1 MNKPFLILLI
11 ALIVFSGC
19 NMRKYFKPA
28 KHQVKGEAYFPNHLQ
43 ESIVSSNRYGAIL
56 KNGAVIGDKG
66 LTQLRIGKNFNYES
80 SFLNE
85 SQGFFILA
93 QDCLNK
99 IDKKTSKS
107 KVAKTEETEL
117 KLKGVE
123 AEVQDKVCH
132 QVELIS
138 NNPNASQQ
146 SIVIPLE
153 TFALSASVKGNLL
166 AVVLAD
172 NSANLYDITSQKLL
186 FSEKGSPSTTI
197 NSLMAMPIFMDTV
210 VVFPMLDGRLLVVD
224 YVHGNPTPIR
234 NIVISS
240 DKFFNNITYLIV
252 DGNNMIASTG
262 KRILS
267 VVSGQE
273 FNYDGDI
280 VDLLYDKG
288 TLYVLTLDGQ
298 ILQMDKSLRELNS
311 VKLPFASL
319 NTIVLNH
326 NKLYSLEKRGYVIEV
341 DLNDFDSYN
350 VYKTPSIGSFKFF
363 SSNRLDKG
371 VFYDKNRVYYDRYYL
386 DYNDFKPKL
395 YPVVEKPA
403 SKKSQKGEKGNA
415 PIYLQERHKAKEKP
429 LEENKVK
436 PRNSGFEEEVKTR
449 RPEPINNQNNAIQKG
464 IKENQENKN
473 APVSK
478 EDNEKGAKN
487 APVSKEDNEKGAKN
501 APVSKE
507 DNEKGAKNA
516 PVSKEDNEKGA
527 KNAPVSKED
536 NEKGAKNAPVSKEDN
551 EKGAKNAPVSKE
563 DNEKG
568 AKNAPVSKEDNE
580 KGAKNAPVSKEDN
593 AIDNAIKE
601 APKLSPKLSPKEEKR
616 RLKEER
622 KKAKAEQRA
631 REFEQRAREH
641 QERDEKELEERRK
654 ALEMNKK

>member
-28 KHQVKGEAYFPNHLQ
+28 KHQIKGEAYFPNHLQ

-138 NNPNASQQ
+138 NNPNASQK
-146 SIVIPLE
+146 SIIIPLE

-262 KRILS
+262 KKILS

-341 DLNDFDSYN
+341 DLNDFNSYN
-350 VYKTPSIGSFKFF
+350 VYKTPTIGSFKFF

-386 DYNDFKPKL
+386 DYNNFKPKL

-436 PRNSGFEEEVKTR
+436 PRNSGFEEDEVKANQR
-449 RPEPINNQNNAIQKG
+449 GMEPINNQNNANDENKVGNENNAIQRG
-464 IKENQENKN
+464 ENKN

-478 EDNEKGAKN
+478 ESNQKGTEN
-487 APVSKEDNEKGAKN
+487 APASKEGN
-501 APVSKE
+501 AFKE
-507 DNEKGAKNA
+507 
-516 PVSKEDNEKGA
+516 V
-527 KNAPVSKED
+527 
-536 NEKGAKNAPVSKEDN
+536 
-551 EKGAKNAPVSKE
+551 
-563 DNEKG
+563 
-568 AKNAPVSKEDNE
+568 
-580 KGAKNAPVSKEDN
+580 
-593 AIDNAIKE
+593 
-601 APKLSPKLSPKEEKR
+601 PKLSPKEEKR
-616 RLKEER
+616 RLKEEK

-631 REFEQRAREH
+631 REFEQRAREQ
-641 QERDEKELEERRK
+641 QERDKKELEERKK

>member
-1 MNKPFLILLI
+1 MNKQFLILLI
-11 ALIVFSGC
+11 ALIAFSGC

-28 KHQVKGEAYFPNHLQ
+28 KHQIKGEAYFPNHLQ

-350 VYKTPSIGSFKFF
+350 VYKTPTIGSFKFF

-395 YPVVEKPA
+395 YPHAAGFKP
-403 SKKSQKGEKGNA
+403 SQKGEKGNT

-436 PRNSGFEEEVKTR
+436 PRNSGFEEEEVKTR
-449 RPEPINNQNNAIQKG
+449 RPEPIKDQNNAIQKG
-464 IKENQENKN
+464 VKENQENKN

-478 EDNEKGAKN
+478 EDNQKGA
-487 APVSKEDNEKGAKN
+487 E
-501 APVSKE
+501 
-507 DNEKGAKNA
+507 
-516 PVSKEDNEKGA
+516 
-527 KNAPVSKED
+527 
-536 NEKGAKNAPVSKEDN
+536 
-551 EKGAKNAPVSKE
+551 
-563 DNEKG
+563 
-568 AKNAPVSKEDNE
+568 
-580 KGAKNAPVSKEDN
+580 NAPVSKEDN
-593 AIDNAIKE
+593 AIKE
-601 APKLSPKLSPKEEKR
+601 APKLSPKEEKR
-616 RLKEER
+616 RLKEEK

>member
-1 MNKPFLILLI
+1 MNKPFLISLI

-19 NMRKYFKPA
+19 NMKKYFKPT
-28 KHQVKGEAYFPNHLQ
+28 KNQIKGEAYFPNHLQ

-99 IDKKTSKS
+99 IDKKTSKR

-146 SIVIPLE
+146 SIIIPLE

-280 VDLLYDKG
+280 IDLLYDKG

-319 NTIVLNH
+319 NTIVLNN

-350 VYKTPSIGSFKFF
+350 VYKTPTIGSFKFF

-395 YPVVEKPA
+395 YPHAAEFKP
-403 SKKSQKGEKGNA
+403 SQKGEKGNA
-415 PIYLQERHKAKEKP
+415 PIYLQERHKAKENKQP

-436 PRNSGFEEEVKTR
+436 PKNSGFEEEEVKAR
-449 RPEPINNQNNAIQKG
+449 KRDMEPTKDQNNATQQG
-464 IKENQENKN
+464 ETQNNESKN
-473 APVSK
+473 APVLK
-478 EDNEKGAKN
+478 ENAAK
-487 APVSKEDNEKGAKN
+487 
-501 APVSKE
+501 
-507 DNEKGAKNA
+507 
-516 PVSKEDNEKGA
+516 
-527 KNAPVSKED
+527 
-536 NEKGAKNAPVSKEDN
+536 
-551 EKGAKNAPVSKE
+551 
-563 DNEKG
+563 
-568 AKNAPVSKEDNE
+568 
-580 KGAKNAPVSKEDN
+580 
-593 AIDNAIKE
+593 KE
-601 APKLSPKLSPKEEKR
+601 APKPSSKEEKR
-616 RLKEER
+616 RLKEEK

-631 REFEQRAREH
+631 REFEQRAREQ

>member
-28 KHQVKGEAYFPNHLQ
+28 KHQIKGEAYFPNHLQ

-107 KVAKTEETEL
+107 KVVKTEETEL

-138 NNPNASQQ
+138 NNPNASQK
-146 SIVIPLE
+146 SIIIPLE
-153 TFALSASVKGNLL
+153 TFALSASVKGNFL

-341 DLNDFDSYN
+341 DLNDFNSYN
-350 VYKTPSIGSFKFF
+350 VYKTPTIGSFKFF

-386 DYNDFKPKL
+386 DYNNFKPKL
-395 YPVVEKPA
+395 YPVVEKPV

-415 PIYLQERHKAKEKP
+415 PIYLQERHKVKENKQP

-436 PRNSGFEEEVKTR
+436 PRNSGFEEDEVKANQR
-449 RPEPINNQNNAIQKG
+449 GMESINNQNNANNENNAIQQG
-464 IKENQENKN
+464 ENKN
-473 APVSK
+473 T
-478 EDNEKGAKN
+478 
-487 APVSKEDNEKGAKN
+487 
-501 APVSKE
+501 
-507 DNEKGAKNA
+507 
-516 PVSKEDNEKGA
+516 
-527 KNAPVSKED
+527 
-536 NEKGAKNAPVSKEDN
+536 
-551 EKGAKNAPVSKE
+551 
-563 DNEKG
+563 
-568 AKNAPVSKEDNE
+568 
-580 KGAKNAPVSKEDN
+580 PVSKEDN
-593 AIDNAIKE
+593 AFKE
-601 APKLSPKLSPKEEKR
+601 APKLSPKEEKR
-616 RLKEER
+616 RLKEEK

-631 REFEQRAREH
+631 REFEQRAREQ
-641 QERDEKELEERRK
+641 QERDEKELEERKK
-654 ALEMNKK
+654 ALKAK

>member
-1 MNKPFLILLI
+1 MNKQFLILLI

-19 NMRKYFKPA
+19 NMKKYFKPA
-28 KHQVKGEAYFPNHLQ
+28 KHQIKGEAYFPNHLQ

-350 VYKTPSIGSFKFF
+350 VYKTPTIGSFKFF

-395 YPVVEKPA
+395 YPVVEKSA

-449 RPEPINNQNNAIQKG
+449 RHDMEPTKDQNNAIQKG
-464 IKENQENKN
+464 MKENQENKN
-473 APVSK
+473 APALK
-478 EDNEKGAKN
+478 EGNQKGTEN
-487 APVSKEDNEKGAKN
+487 S
-501 APVSKE
+501 
-507 DNEKGAKNA
+507 
-516 PVSKEDNEKGA
+516 
-527 KNAPVSKED
+527 
-536 NEKGAKNAPVSKEDN
+536 
-551 EKGAKNAPVSKE
+551 
-563 DNEKG
+563 
-568 AKNAPVSKEDNE
+568 
-580 KGAKNAPVSKEDN
+580 PVSKEDN
-593 AIDNAIKE
+593 AIKE
-601 APKLSPKLSPKEEKR
+601 APKLSPKEEKR
-616 RLKEER
+616 RLKEEK

>member
-19 NMRKYFKPA
+19 NMKKYFKPA

-197 NSLMAMPIFMDTV
+197 NSLMAMPVFLDTV

-350 VYKTPSIGSFKFF
+350 VYKTPTIGSFKFF

-415 PIYLQERHKAKEKP
+415 PIYLQERHKAKENKQP

-436 PRNSGFEEEVKTR
+436 PRNSGFEEEEVKTKR
-449 RPEPINNQNNAIQKG
+449 RDMEPINNQNNAIPKG
-464 IKENQENKN
+464 VKENQENKN
-473 APVSK
+473 AHASK
-478 EDNEKGAKN
+478 EDNEKGT
-487 APVSKEDNEKGAKN
+487 E
-501 APVSKE
+501 
-507 DNEKGAKNA
+507 
-516 PVSKEDNEKGA
+516 
-527 KNAPVSKED
+527 
-536 NEKGAKNAPVSKEDN
+536 
-551 EKGAKNAPVSKE
+551 
-563 DNEKG
+563 
-568 AKNAPVSKEDNE
+568 
-580 KGAKNAPVSKEDN
+580 NAPVSKEDN
-593 AIDNAIKE
+593 AIKE
-601 APKLSPKLSPKEEKR
+601 APKLSPKEEKR
-616 RLKEER
+616 RLKEEK

-631 REFEQRAREH
+631 REFEQRAKEQ
-641 QERDEKELEERRK
+641 QERDEKELEEKRK

>member
-288 TLYVLTLDGQ
+288 ILYVLTLDGQ

-350 VYKTPSIGSFKFF
+350 VYKTPTIGSFKFF

-415 PIYLQERHKAKEKP
+415 PIYLQERHKAKENKQP
-429 LEENKVK
+429 LEEKIK
-436 PRNSGFEEEVKTR
+436 PTQGNSGFEEEEVKTR
-449 RPEPINNQNNAIQKG
+449 RPEPIRDQNNAIQKG
-464 IKENQENKN
+464 MKENQENKN
-473 APVSK
+473 APASK
-478 EDNEKGAKN
+478 ESNQKGAEN
-487 APVSKEDNEKGAKN
+487 APVSKK
-501 APVSKE
+501 
-507 DNEKGAKNA
+507 
-516 PVSKEDNEKGA
+516 
-527 KNAPVSKED
+527 
-536 NEKGAKNAPVSKEDN
+536 
-551 EKGAKNAPVSKE
+551 
-563 DNEKG
+563 
-568 AKNAPVSKEDNE
+568 
-580 KGAKNAPVSKEDN
+580 DN
-593 AIDNAIKE
+593 AFKE
-601 APKLSPKLSPKEEKR
+601 APKLNPKEEKR
-616 RLKEER
+616 RLKEEK
-622 KKAKAEQRA
+622 KKAKAEQRV

>member
-19 NMRKYFKPA
+19 NMKKYFKPA
-28 KHQVKGEAYFPNHLQ
+28 KHQIKGEAYFPNHLQ

-138 NNPNASQQ
+138 SNPNASQK
-146 SIVIPLE
+146 SIIIPLE

-341 DLNDFDSYN
+341 DLNDFNSYN
-350 VYKTPSIGSFKFF
+350 VYKTPTIGSFKFF

-386 DYNDFKPKL
+386 DYNNFKPKL

-415 PIYLQERHKAKEKP
+415 PIYLQERHKVKENKQP

-436 PRNSGFEEEVKTR
+436 PRNSGFEEDEVKANQR
-449 RPEPINNQNNAIQKG
+449 GMEPINHQNNA
-464 IKENQENKN
+464 NNENKN
-473 APVSK
+473 APASK
-478 EDNEKGAKN
+478 ESNEKGA
-487 APVSKEDNEKGAKN
+487 E
-501 APVSKE
+501 
-507 DNEKGAKNA
+507 
-516 PVSKEDNEKGA
+516 
-527 KNAPVSKED
+527 
-536 NEKGAKNAPVSKEDN
+536 
-551 EKGAKNAPVSKE
+551 
-563 DNEKG
+563 
-568 AKNAPVSKEDNE
+568 
-580 KGAKNAPVSKEDN
+580 NAPVSKEDN
-593 AIDNAIKE
+593 AFKE
-601 APKLSPKLSPKEEKR
+601 APKLSPKEEKR
-616 RLKEER
+616 RLKEEK

-631 REFEQRAREH
+631 REFEQRAKEQ

-654 ALEMNKK
+654 ALKAK

>member
-19 NMRKYFKPA
+19 NMKKYFKPA
-28 KHQVKGEAYFPNHLQ
+28 KHQIKGEAYFPNHLQ

-107 KVAKTEETEL
+107 KVVKTEETEL

-138 NNPNASQQ
+138 SNPNASQK
-146 SIVIPLE
+146 SIIIPLE

-341 DLNDFDSYN
+341 DLNDFNSYN
-350 VYKTPSIGSFKFF
+350 VYKTPTIGSFKFF

-386 DYNDFKPKL
+386 DYNNFKPKL

-415 PIYLQERHKAKEKP
+415 PIYLQERHKVKENKQP

-436 PRNSGFEEEVKTR
+436 PRNSGFEEDEVKANQR
-449 RPEPINNQNNAIQKG
+449 GMEPINNQNNANN
-464 IKENQENKN
+464 ENKVGNENNATQQDENKN

-478 EDNEKGAKN
+478 EGNEKGTEN
-487 APVSKEDNEKGAKN
+487 APT
-501 APVSKE
+501 
-507 DNEKGAKNA
+507 
-516 PVSKEDNEKGA
+516 
-527 KNAPVSKED
+527 
-536 NEKGAKNAPVSKEDN
+536 
-551 EKGAKNAPVSKE
+551 
-563 DNEKG
+563 
-568 AKNAPVSKEDNE
+568 
-580 KGAKNAPVSKEDN
+580 SKEDN
-593 AIDNAIKE
+593 AFKE
-601 APKLSPKLSPKEEKR
+601 VPKLSPKEEKR
-616 RLKEER
+616 RLKEEK

-631 REFEQRAREH
+631 REFEQRAREQ

-654 ALEMNKK
+654 ALKTK

>member
-1 MNKPFLILLI
+1 
-11 ALIVFSGC
+11 
-19 NMRKYFKPA
+19 MRKYFKPA
-28 KHQVKGEAYFPNHLQ
+28 KHQIKGEAYFPNHLQ

-146 SIVIPLE
+146 SIIIPLE

-341 DLNDFDSYN
+341 DLNDFNSYN
-350 VYKTPSIGSFKFF
+350 VYKTPTIGSFKFF

-386 DYNDFKPKL
+386 DYNNFKPKL

-403 SKKSQKGEKGNA
+403 SEKSQKGEKGNA
-415 PIYLQERHKAKEKP
+415 PIYLQERHKAKENKQP
-429 LEENKVK
+429 LEEKIK
-436 PRNSGFEEEVKTR
+436 PTQGNSGFEEDEVKANQR
-449 RPEPINNQNNAIQKG
+449 GMEPINNENKVGNENNATQQG
-464 IKENQENKN
+464 ENKN

-478 EDNEKGAKN
+478 EDNAF
-487 APVSKEDNEKGAKN
+487 
-501 APVSKE
+501 
-507 DNEKGAKNA
+507 
-516 PVSKEDNEKGA
+516 
-527 KNAPVSKED
+527 
-536 NEKGAKNAPVSKEDN
+536 
-551 EKGAKNAPVSKE
+551 
-563 DNEKG
+563 
-568 AKNAPVSKEDNE
+568 
-580 KGAKNAPVSKEDN
+580 
-593 AIDNAIKE
+593 KE
-601 APKLSPKLSPKEEKR
+601 APKLSPKEEKR
-616 RLKEER
+616 RLKEEK

-631 REFEQRAREH
+631 REFEQRAKEQ

>member
-28 KHQVKGEAYFPNHLQ
+28 KHQIKGEAYFPNHLQ

-395 YPVVEKPA
+395 YPHAVGFKA
-403 SKKSQKGEKGNA
+403 SQKGEKGNT
-415 PIYLQERHKAKEKP
+415 PIYLQERHKAKENKQP

-436 PRNSGFEEEVKTR
+436 PRNSGFEEEEVKTR
-449 RPEPINNQNNAIQKG
+449 RPEPIKDQNNAIQQG
-464 IKENQENKN
+464 VKENQEKQN
-473 APVSK
+473 APISK
-478 EDNEKGAKN
+478 EN
-487 APVSKEDNEKGAKN
+487 AVK
-501 APVSKE
+501 
-507 DNEKGAKNA
+507 
-516 PVSKEDNEKGA
+516 
-527 KNAPVSKED
+527 
-536 NEKGAKNAPVSKEDN
+536 
-551 EKGAKNAPVSKE
+551 
-563 DNEKG
+563 
-568 AKNAPVSKEDNE
+568 
-580 KGAKNAPVSKEDN
+580 
-593 AIDNAIKE
+593 KE
-601 APKLSPKLSPKEEKR
+601 APKPSSKEEKR
-616 RLKEER
+616 RLKEEK
-622 KKAKAEQRA
+622 KKAKAEQRAREFEQRA

>member
-1 MNKPFLILLI
+1 MNKQFLILLI
-11 ALIVFSGC
+11 ALIAFSGC

-28 KHQVKGEAYFPNHLQ
+28 KHQIKGEAYFPNHLQ

-107 KVAKTEETEL
+107 KAAKTEETEL

-350 VYKTPSIGSFKFF
+350 VYKTPTIGSFKFF

-395 YPVVEKPA
+395 YPVVEKSA

-487 APVSKEDNEKGAKN
+487 APTLKE
-501 APVSKE
+501 
-507 DNEKGAKNA
+507 
-516 PVSKEDNEKGA
+516 
-527 KNAPVSKED
+527 
-536 NEKGAKNAPVSKEDN
+536 
-551 EKGAKNAPVSKE
+551 
-563 DNEKG
+563 
-568 AKNAPVSKEDNE
+568 
-580 KGAKNAPVSKEDN
+580 
-593 AIDNAIKE
+593 DNAIKE
-601 APKLSPKLSPKEEKR
+601 APKLSPKEEKR
-616 RLKEER
+616 RLKEEK

>member
-28 KHQVKGEAYFPNHLQ
+28 KHQIKGEAYFPNHLQ

-138 NNPNASQQ
+138 NNPNASQK
-146 SIVIPLE
+146 SIIIPLE

-341 DLNDFDSYN
+341 DLNDFNSYN
-350 VYKTPSIGSFKFF
+350 VYKTPTIGSFKFF

-386 DYNDFKPKL
+386 DYNNFKPKL

-415 PIYLQERHKAKEKP
+415 PIYLQERHKVKEIKQP

-436 PRNSGFEEEVKTR
+436 PRNSGFEEDEVKANQR
-449 RPEPINNQNNAIQKG
+449 GMEPINNQNSANNENKVGNENNAIQQG
-464 IKENQENKN
+464 ENKN

-478 EDNEKGAKN
+478 ENN
-487 APVSKEDNEKGAKN
+487 AF
-501 APVSKE
+501 
-507 DNEKGAKNA
+507 
-516 PVSKEDNEKGA
+516 
-527 KNAPVSKED
+527 
-536 NEKGAKNAPVSKEDN
+536 
-551 EKGAKNAPVSKE
+551 
-563 DNEKG
+563 
-568 AKNAPVSKEDNE
+568 
-580 KGAKNAPVSKEDN
+580 
-593 AIDNAIKE
+593 KE
-601 APKLSPKLSPKEEKR
+601 APKLSPKEEKR
-616 RLKEER
+616 RLKEE
-622 KKAKAEQRA
+622 KKRAKAEQRA
-631 REFEQRAREH
+631 REFEQRAREQ
-641 QERDEKELEERRK
+641 QERDEKELEERKK

>member
-28 KHQVKGEAYFPNHLQ
+28 KHQIKGEAYFSNYLQ

-224 YVHGNPTPIR
+224 YVHGTPTPIR

-341 DLNDFDSYN
+341 DLNDFNSYN
-350 VYKTPSIGSFKFF
+350 VYKTPTIGSFKFF

-386 DYNDFKPKL
+386 DYNNFKPKL
-395 YPVVEKPA
+395 YPVVEKPV

-415 PIYLQERHKAKEKP
+415 PIYLQERHKVKEIKQP
-429 LEENKVK
+429 LEEKIK
-436 PRNSGFEEEVKTR
+436 PTQGNSGFEEDEVKANQR
-449 RPEPINNQNNAIQKG
+449 GMEPINNQNNANNENKVGNENNAIQQG
-464 IKENQENKN
+464 ENKN

-478 EDNEKGAKN
+478 EDNAF
-487 APVSKEDNEKGAKN
+487 KE
-501 APVSKE
+501 V
-507 DNEKGAKNA
+507 
-516 PVSKEDNEKGA
+516 
-527 KNAPVSKED
+527 
-536 NEKGAKNAPVSKEDN
+536 
-551 EKGAKNAPVSKE
+551 
-563 DNEKG
+563 
-568 AKNAPVSKEDNE
+568 
-580 KGAKNAPVSKEDN
+580 
-593 AIDNAIKE
+593 
-601 APKLSPKLSPKEEKR
+601 PKLSPKEEKR
-616 RLKEER
+616 RLKEEK

-631 REFEQRAREH
+631 REFEQRAREFEQRAREQ
-641 QERDEKELEERRK
+641 QERDEKELEERKK

>member
-19 NMRKYFKPA
+19 NMKKYFKPA
-28 KHQVKGEAYFPNHLQ
+28 KYQVKGEAYFPNHLQ

-99 IDKKTSKS
+99 IDKKTSKR

-350 VYKTPSIGSFKFF
+350 VYKTPTIGSFKFF

-395 YPVVEKPA
+395 YPHAADFKP
-403 SKKSQKGEKGNA
+403 SQKGEKGNA

-436 PRNSGFEEEVKTR
+436 PRNSGFEEEEVKTR
-449 RPEPINNQNNAIQKG
+449 RPEPIRDQNNATQQGETKNN
-464 IKENQENKN
+464 ESKN

-478 EDNEKGAKN
+478 EGN
-487 APVSKEDNEKGAKN
+487 AF
-501 APVSKE
+501 
-507 DNEKGAKNA
+507 
-516 PVSKEDNEKGA
+516 
-527 KNAPVSKED
+527 
-536 NEKGAKNAPVSKEDN
+536 
-551 EKGAKNAPVSKE
+551 
-563 DNEKG
+563 
-568 AKNAPVSKEDNE
+568 
-580 KGAKNAPVSKEDN
+580 
-593 AIDNAIKE
+593 KE
-601 APKLSPKLSPKEEKR
+601 APKLSPKEEKR
-616 RLKEER
+616 RLKEEK

-654 ALEMNKK
+654 ALKMNKK

>member
-19 NMRKYFKPA
+19 NMKKYFKPA
-28 KHQVKGEAYFPNHLQ
+28 KHQIKGEAYFPNHLQ
-43 ESIVSSNRYGAIL
+43 ESIVSSNRNGAIL

-138 NNPNASQQ
+138 NNPNASQK
-146 SIVIPLE
+146 SIIIPLE
-153 TFALSASVKGNLL
+153 TFALSASVKGNFL

-224 YVHGNPTPIR
+224 YVHGTPTPIR

-341 DLNDFDSYN
+341 DLNDFNSYN
-350 VYKTPSIGSFKFF
+350 VYKTPTIGSFKFF

-386 DYNDFKPKL
+386 DYNNFKPKL

-415 PIYLQERHKAKEKP
+415 PIYLQERHKAKENKQP
-429 LEENKVK
+429 LEEKIK
-436 PRNSGFEEEVKTR
+436 PTQGNSGFEEDEVKTR
-449 RPEPINNQNNAIQKG
+449 RRDMEPINHQNNAIQRG
-464 IKENQENKN
+464 ENKN

-478 EDNEKGAKN
+478 EDN
-487 APVSKEDNEKGAKN
+487 
-501 APVSKE
+501 
-507 DNEKGAKNA
+507 
-516 PVSKEDNEKGA
+516 
-527 KNAPVSKED
+527 
-536 NEKGAKNAPVSKEDN
+536 
-551 EKGAKNAPVSKE
+551 
-563 DNEKG
+563 
-568 AKNAPVSKEDNE
+568 
-580 KGAKNAPVSKEDN
+580 
-593 AIDNAIKE
+593 AIKE
-601 APKLSPKLSPKEEKR
+601 APKLSPKEEKR
-616 RLKEER
+616 RLKEE
-622 KKAKAEQRA
+622 KKRAKAEQRA
-631 REFEQRAREH
+631 REFEQRAREQ
-641 QERDEKELEERRK
+641 QERDEKELEERKK

>member
-11 ALIVFSGC
+11 ALIAFSGC

-146 SIVIPLE
+146 SIIIPLE

-350 VYKTPSIGSFKFF
+350 VYKTPTIGSFKFF

-395 YPVVEKPA
+395 YPHAAGFKP
-403 SKKSQKGEKGNA
+403 SQKGGKGNA

-464 IKENQENKN
+464 MKENQENKN
-473 APVSK
+473 APALK
-478 EDNEKGAKN
+478 EGNQKGTEN
-487 APVSKEDNEKGAKN
+487 T
-501 APVSKE
+501 
-507 DNEKGAKNA
+507 
-516 PVSKEDNEKGA
+516 
-527 KNAPVSKED
+527 
-536 NEKGAKNAPVSKEDN
+536 
-551 EKGAKNAPVSKE
+551 
-563 DNEKG
+563 
-568 AKNAPVSKEDNE
+568 
-580 KGAKNAPVSKEDN
+580 PVSKEDN
-593 AIDNAIKE
+593 AIKE
-601 APKLSPKLSPKEEKR
+601 APKLSPKEEKR
-616 RLKEER
+616 RLKEEK

>member
-11 ALIVFSGC
+11 ALIAFSGC

-326 NKLYSLEKRGYVIEV
+326 NKLYSLEKRGYVVEV

-350 VYKTPSIGSFKFF
+350 VYKTPTIGSFKFF

-395 YPVVEKPA
+395 YPVVEKSA

-415 PIYLQERHKAKEKP
+415 PIYLQERHKAKENKQP

-436 PRNSGFEEEVKTR
+436 PRNSGFEEEEIKTR

-478 EDNEKGAKN
+478 EDNEKGA
-487 APVSKEDNEKGAKN
+487 E
-501 APVSKE
+501 
-507 DNEKGAKNA
+507 
-516 PVSKEDNEKGA
+516 
-527 KNAPVSKED
+527 
-536 NEKGAKNAPVSKEDN
+536 
-551 EKGAKNAPVSKE
+551 
-563 DNEKG
+563 
-568 AKNAPVSKEDNE
+568 
-580 KGAKNAPVSKEDN
+580 NAPVSKEDN
-593 AIDNAIKE
+593 AKKE
-601 APKLSPKLSPKEEKR
+601 ASKPNSKEEKR
-616 RLKEER
+616 RLKEEK

>member
-1 MNKPFLILLI
+1 MNKPFLISLI

-19 NMRKYFKPA
+19 NMKKYFKPA

-99 IDKKTSKS
+99 IDKKTSKR

-146 SIVIPLE
+146 SIIIPLE

-280 VDLLYDKG
+280 IDLLYDKG

-319 NTIVLNH
+319 NTIVLNN

-350 VYKTPSIGSFKFF
+350 VYKTPTIGSFKFF

-395 YPVVEKPA
+395 YPVVEKPV

-415 PIYLQERHKAKEKP
+415 PIYLQERHKAKENKQP

-436 PRNSGFEEEVKTR
+436 PKNSGFEEEEVKAR
-449 RPEPINNQNNAIQKG
+449 KRDIEPTKDQNNATQQGETKNN
-464 IKENQENKN
+464 ESKN
-473 APVSK
+473 APILK
-478 EDNEKGAKN
+478 ENAAK
-487 APVSKEDNEKGAKN
+487 
-501 APVSKE
+501 
-507 DNEKGAKNA
+507 
-516 PVSKEDNEKGA
+516 
-527 KNAPVSKED
+527 
-536 NEKGAKNAPVSKEDN
+536 
-551 EKGAKNAPVSKE
+551 
-563 DNEKG
+563 
-568 AKNAPVSKEDNE
+568 
-580 KGAKNAPVSKEDN
+580 
-593 AIDNAIKE
+593 KE
-601 APKLSPKLSPKEEKR
+601 APKPSSKEEKR
-616 RLKEER
+616 RLKEEK

>member
-1 MNKPFLILLI
+1 MNKPFLISLI

-19 NMRKYFKPA
+19 NMKKYFKPA

-99 IDKKTSKS
+99 IDKKTSKR

-146 SIVIPLE
+146 SIIIPLE

-280 VDLLYDKG
+280 IDLLYDKG

-319 NTIVLNH
+319 NTIVLNN

-350 VYKTPSIGSFKFF
+350 VYKTPTIGSFKFF

-395 YPVVEKPA
+395 YPVVEKPV
-403 SKKSQKGEKGNA
+403 SKKSKKGEKGNA
-415 PIYLQERHKAKEKP
+415 PIYLQERHKVKENKQP
-429 LEENKVK
+429 LEEKIK
-436 PRNSGFEEEVKTR
+436 PTQGNGGFEEEEVKAR
-449 RPEPINNQNNAIQKG
+449 KRDIEPTKDQNNATQQGETK
-464 IKENQENKN
+464 NNENKN
-473 APVSK
+473 APILK
-478 EDNEKGAKN
+478 ENAAK
-487 APVSKEDNEKGAKN
+487 
-501 APVSKE
+501 
-507 DNEKGAKNA
+507 
-516 PVSKEDNEKGA
+516 
-527 KNAPVSKED
+527 
-536 NEKGAKNAPVSKEDN
+536 
-551 EKGAKNAPVSKE
+551 
-563 DNEKG
+563 
-568 AKNAPVSKEDNE
+568 
-580 KGAKNAPVSKEDN
+580 
-593 AIDNAIKE
+593 KE
-601 APKLSPKLSPKEEKR
+601 APKPSSKEEKR
-616 RLKEER
+616 RLKEEK

>member
-350 VYKTPSIGSFKFF
+350 VYKTPTIGSFKFF

-395 YPVVEKPA
+395 YPVVEKPV

-415 PIYLQERHKAKEKP
+415 PIYLQERHKAKENKQP
-429 LEENKVK
+429 LEEKIK
-436 PRNSGFEEEVKTR
+436 PTQGNSGFEEEEVKTR
-449 RPEPINNQNNAIQKG
+449 RPEPIRDQNNAIQKG
-464 IKENQENKN
+464 MKENQENKN
-473 APVSK
+473 APASK
-478 EDNEKGAKN
+478 ESNQKGAEN
-487 APVSKEDNEKGAKN
+487 APVSKK
-501 APVSKE
+501 
-507 DNEKGAKNA
+507 
-516 PVSKEDNEKGA
+516 
-527 KNAPVSKED
+527 
-536 NEKGAKNAPVSKEDN
+536 
-551 EKGAKNAPVSKE
+551 
-563 DNEKG
+563 
-568 AKNAPVSKEDNE
+568 
-580 KGAKNAPVSKEDN
+580 DN
-593 AIDNAIKE
+593 AFKE
-601 APKLSPKLSPKEEKR
+601 APKLSPKEEKR
-616 RLKEER
+616 RLKEEK

-641 QERDEKELEERRK
+641 QERDEKELEERKK

>member
-19 NMRKYFKPA
+19 NMKKYFKPA
-28 KHQVKGEAYFPNHLQ
+28 KHQIKGEAYFPNHLQ

-146 SIVIPLE
+146 SIIIPLE

-341 DLNDFDSYN
+341 DLNDFNSYN
-350 VYKTPSIGSFKFF
+350 VYKTPTIGSFKFF

-386 DYNDFKPKL
+386 DYNNFKPKL

-403 SKKSQKGEKGNA
+403 SKKSQKDEKGNA
-415 PIYLQERHKAKEKP
+415 PIYLQERHKVKEIKQP
-429 LEENKVK
+429 LEEKIK
-436 PRNSGFEEEVKTR
+436 PTQGNSGFEEDEVKANQR
-449 RPEPINNQNNAIQKG
+449 GMEPINNQNNANDENKVGNENNAIQRSV
-464 IKENQENKN
+464 KENQENKN

-478 EDNEKGAKN
+478 EGN
-487 APVSKEDNEKGAKN
+487 AF
-501 APVSKE
+501 
-507 DNEKGAKNA
+507 
-516 PVSKEDNEKGA
+516 
-527 KNAPVSKED
+527 
-536 NEKGAKNAPVSKEDN
+536 
-551 EKGAKNAPVSKE
+551 
-563 DNEKG
+563 
-568 AKNAPVSKEDNE
+568 
-580 KGAKNAPVSKEDN
+580 
-593 AIDNAIKE
+593 KE
-601 APKLSPKLSPKEEKR
+601 APKLSPKEEKR
-616 RLKEER
+616 RLKEEK

-631 REFEQRAREH
+631 REFEQRAKEQR
-641 QERDEKELEERRK
+641 ERDEKELEERKK

>member
-1 MNKPFLILLI
+1 MNKQFLILLI
-11 ALIVFSGC
+11 ALIAFSGC

-28 KHQVKGEAYFPNHLQ
+28 KHQIKGEAYFPNHLQ

-107 KVAKTEETEL
+107 KAAKTEETEL

-350 VYKTPSIGSFKFF
+350 VYKTPTIGSFKFF

-395 YPVVEKPA
+395 YPVVEKSA

-415 PIYLQERHKAKEKP
+415 PIYLQERHKAKENKHP

-436 PRNSGFEEEVKTR
+436 PRNSGFEEEEVKTR
-449 RPEPINNQNNAIQKG
+449 RPEPIRDQNNAIQKG
-464 IKENQENKN
+464 MKENQENKN
-473 APVSK
+473 APASK
-478 EDNEKGAKN
+478 EDNQKGAKN
-487 APVSKEDNEKGAKN
+487 APA
-501 APVSKE
+501 
-507 DNEKGAKNA
+507 
-516 PVSKEDNEKGA
+516 
-527 KNAPVSKED
+527 
-536 NEKGAKNAPVSKEDN
+536 
-551 EKGAKNAPVSKE
+551 
-563 DNEKG
+563 
-568 AKNAPVSKEDNE
+568 
-580 KGAKNAPVSKEDN
+580 SKEDN
-593 AIDNAIKE
+593 AIKKE
-601 APKLSPKLSPKEEKR
+601 APKLSPKEEKR
-616 RLKEER
+616 RLKEEK

>member
-1 MNKPFLILLI
+1 MNKPFLISLI

-19 NMRKYFKPA
+19 NMKKYFKPA

-99 IDKKTSKS
+99 VDKKTSKR

-280 VDLLYDKG
+280 IDLLYDKG

-319 NTIVLNH
+319 NTIVLNN

-350 VYKTPSIGSFKFF
+350 VYKTPTIGSFKFF

-395 YPVVEKPA
+395 YPHAAEFKA
-403 SKKSQKGEKGNA
+403 SQKGEKGNT
-415 PIYLQERHKAKEKP
+415 PIYLQERHKAKENKQP

-436 PRNSGFEEEVKTR
+436 PKNSGFEEEVKTR
-449 RPEPINNQNNAIQKG
+449 KRDIEPTKDQNNATQKG

-473 APVSK
+473 APASK
-478 EDNEKGAKN
+478 ESNEKGAEN
-487 APVSKEDNEKGAKN
+487 APVLKENAAK
-501 APVSKE
+501 
-507 DNEKGAKNA
+507 
-516 PVSKEDNEKGA
+516 
-527 KNAPVSKED
+527 
-536 NEKGAKNAPVSKEDN
+536 
-551 EKGAKNAPVSKE
+551 
-563 DNEKG
+563 
-568 AKNAPVSKEDNE
+568 
-580 KGAKNAPVSKEDN
+580 
-593 AIDNAIKE
+593 KE
-601 APKLSPKLSPKEEKR
+601 APKPSSKEEKR
-616 RLKEER
+616 RLKEEK

>member
-1 MNKPFLILLI
+1 MNKPFLISLI

-19 NMRKYFKPA
+19 NMKKYFKPA

-99 IDKKTSKS
+99 IDKKTSKR

-186 FSEKGSPSTTI
+186 FSEKGSPSATI

-280 VDLLYDKG
+280 IDLLYDKG

-319 NTIVLNH
+319 NTIVLNN

-350 VYKTPSIGSFKFF
+350 VYKTPTIGSFKFF

-395 YPVVEKPA
+395 YPHAAGFKP
-403 SKKSQKGEKGNA
+403 SQKGEKGNA

-436 PRNSGFEEEVKTR
+436 PRNSGFEEEEVKTR
-449 RPEPINNQNNAIQKG
+449 RSEPIKDQNNAIQKG

-473 APVSK
+473 APALK
-478 EDNEKGAKN
+478 EGNQKGTEN
-487 APVSKEDNEKGAKN
+487 APA
-501 APVSKE
+501 
-507 DNEKGAKNA
+507 
-516 PVSKEDNEKGA
+516 
-527 KNAPVSKED
+527 
-536 NEKGAKNAPVSKEDN
+536 
-551 EKGAKNAPVSKE
+551 
-563 DNEKG
+563 
-568 AKNAPVSKEDNE
+568 
-580 KGAKNAPVSKEDN
+580 SKEDN
-593 AIDNAIKE
+593 AIKE
-601 APKLSPKLSPKEEKR
+601 VPKLSPKEEKR

>member
-1 MNKPFLILLI
+1 MNKQFVILLI
-11 ALIVFSGC
+11 ALIAFSGC

-107 KVAKTEETEL
+107 KAAKTEETEL

-280 VDLLYDKG
+280 IDLLYDKG

-350 VYKTPSIGSFKFF
+350 VYKTPTIGSFKFF

-395 YPVVEKPA
+395 YPVVEKSA

-415 PIYLQERHKAKEKP
+415 PIYLQERHKAKENKQP
-429 LEENKVK
+429 LEEKIK
-436 PRNSGFEEEVKTR
+436 PNQGNSGFEEEEVKTR
-449 RPEPINNQNNAIQKG
+449 RPEPIKDQNNAIQKG
-464 IKENQENKN
+464 VKENQENKN
-473 APVSK
+473 APALK
-478 EDNEKGAKN
+478 ESNEKGA
-487 APVSKEDNEKGAKN
+487 E
-501 APVSKE
+501 
-507 DNEKGAKNA
+507 
-516 PVSKEDNEKGA
+516 
-527 KNAPVSKED
+527 
-536 NEKGAKNAPVSKEDN
+536 
-551 EKGAKNAPVSKE
+551 
-563 DNEKG
+563 
-568 AKNAPVSKEDNE
+568 
-580 KGAKNAPVSKEDN
+580 NAPVSKEDN
-593 AIDNAIKE
+593 AIKE
-601 APKLSPKLSPKEEKR
+601 APKLSPKEEKR
-616 RLKEER
+616 RLKEEK

>member
-1 MNKPFLILLI
+1 MNKPFLISLI

-19 NMRKYFKPA
+19 NMKKYFKPA

-99 IDKKTSKS
+99 IDKKTSKR

-146 SIVIPLE
+146 SIIIPLE

-280 VDLLYDKG
+280 IDLLYDKG

-350 VYKTPSIGSFKFF
+350 VYKTPTIGSFKFF

-395 YPVVEKPA
+395 YPHAVGFKA
-403 SKKSQKGEKGNA
+403 SQKGEKGNA
-415 PIYLQERHKAKEKP
+415 PIYLQERHKAKENKQP

-436 PRNSGFEEEVKTR
+436 PRNSGFEEEEVKTR
-449 RPEPINNQNNAIQKG
+449 RPEPIRDQNNATQQGETKNN
-464 IKENQENKN
+464 ESKN
-473 APVSK
+473 APK
-478 EDNEKGAKN
+478 E
-487 APVSKEDNEKGAKN
+487 
-501 APVSKE
+501 
-507 DNEKGAKNA
+507 
-516 PVSKEDNEKGA
+516 
-527 KNAPVSKED
+527 
-536 NEKGAKNAPVSKEDN
+536 
-551 EKGAKNAPVSKE
+551 
-563 DNEKG
+563 
-568 AKNAPVSKEDNE
+568 
-580 KGAKNAPVSKEDN
+580 N
-593 AIDNAIKE
+593 AIKKE
-601 APKLSPKLSPKEEKR
+601 APKPNSKEEKR
-616 RLKEER
+616 RLKEEK
-622 KKAKAEQRA
+622 KKAKAAQRA

>member
-107 KVAKTEETEL
+107 KAAKTEETEL

-350 VYKTPSIGSFKFF
+350 VYKTPTIGSFKFF

-395 YPVVEKPA
+395 YPVVEKSA

-415 PIYLQERHKAKEKP
+415 PIYLQERHKVKEIKQP
-429 LEENKVK
+429 LEEKIK
-436 PRNSGFEEEVKTR
+436 PTQGNSGFEEDEVKANQR
-449 RPEPINNQNNAIQKG
+449 GMESINNQNNANNENKVGNENNAIQQG
-464 IKENQENKN
+464 ENKN
-473 APVSK
+473 APASK
-478 EDNEKGAKN
+478 E
-487 APVSKEDNEKGAKN
+487 S
-501 APVSKE
+501 
-507 DNEKGAKNA
+507 
-516 PVSKEDNEKGA
+516 
-527 KNAPVSKED
+527 
-536 NEKGAKNAPVSKEDN
+536 
-551 EKGAKNAPVSKE
+551 
-563 DNEKG
+563 
-568 AKNAPVSKEDNE
+568 
-580 KGAKNAPVSKEDN
+580 
-593 AIDNAIKE
+593 NAIKE
-601 APKLSPKLSPKEEKR
+601 APKLSPKEEKR
-616 RLKEER
+616 RLKEEK

>member
-19 NMRKYFKPA
+19 NMKKYFKPA

-107 KVAKTEETEL
+107 KAAKTEETEL

-280 VDLLYDKG
+280 IDLLYDKG

-350 VYKTPSIGSFKFF
+350 VYKTPTIGSFKFF

-395 YPVVEKPA
+395 YPHAAGFKP
-403 SKKSQKGEKGNA
+403 SQKGEKGNA

-436 PRNSGFEEEVKTR
+436 PRNSGFEEEEVKTR
-449 RPEPINNQNNAIQKG
+449 RPEPIKDQNNAIQKG
-464 IKENQENKN
+464 VKENQENKN
-473 APVSK
+473 APALK
-478 EDNEKGAKN
+478 EGNEKGT
-487 APVSKEDNEKGAKN
+487 E
-501 APVSKE
+501 
-507 DNEKGAKNA
+507 
-516 PVSKEDNEKGA
+516 
-527 KNAPVSKED
+527 
-536 NEKGAKNAPVSKEDN
+536 
-551 EKGAKNAPVSKE
+551 
-563 DNEKG
+563 
-568 AKNAPVSKEDNE
+568 
-580 KGAKNAPVSKEDN
+580 NAPVSKEDN
-593 AIDNAIKE
+593 AIKE
-601 APKLSPKLSPKEEKR
+601 APKLSPKEEKR
-616 RLKEER
+616 RLKEEK

-641 QERDEKELEERRK
+641 QERDEKELEERKK

>member
-350 VYKTPSIGSFKFF
+350 VYKTPTIGSFKFF

-386 DYNDFKPKL
+386 DYNNFKPKL

-415 PIYLQERHKAKEKP
+415 PIYLQERHKVKEIKQP

-436 PRNSGFEEEVKTR
+436 PRNSGFEEEEVKTR
-449 RPEPINNQNNAIQKG
+449 RPEPIRDQNNAIQQGEKQNAP
-464 IKENQENKN
+464 KENK
-473 APVSK
+473 ASK
-478 EDNEKGAKN
+478 EE
-487 APVSKEDNEKGAKN
+487 
-501 APVSKE
+501 
-507 DNEKGAKNA
+507 
-516 PVSKEDNEKGA
+516 
-527 KNAPVSKED
+527 
-536 NEKGAKNAPVSKEDN
+536 
-551 EKGAKNAPVSKE
+551 
-563 DNEKG
+563 
-568 AKNAPVSKEDNE
+568 
-580 KGAKNAPVSKEDN
+580 
-593 AIDNAIKE
+593 
-601 APKLSPKLSPKEEKR
+601 PKLSPKEEKR
-616 RLKEER
+616 RLKEEK
-622 KKAKAEQRA
+622 KKAKAEQRAREFEQRA

>member
-11 ALIVFSGC
+11 ALIAFSGC

-28 KHQVKGEAYFPNHLQ
+28 KHQIKGEAYFPNHLQ
-43 ESIVSSNRYGAIL
+43 ESIVSSNRNGAIL

-146 SIVIPLE
+146 SIIIPLE

-350 VYKTPSIGSFKFF
+350 VYKTPTIGSFKFF

-386 DYNDFKPKL
+386 DYNNFKPKL

-403 SKKSQKGEKGNA
+403 SEKSQKGEKGNA
-415 PIYLQERHKAKEKP
+415 PIYLQERHKAKENKQP
-429 LEENKVK
+429 LEEKIK
-436 PRNSGFEEEVKTR
+436 PTQGNSGFEEEEVKTNQR
-449 RPEPINNQNNAIQKG
+449 GMEPINHQNNAIQQGENKNAPASKENNQKGAKNAPASKENNQKGAKNAPASKENNAIKEEPKLSPREEKRRLKEEKKRAKAAQRAREFEQRAREHQERDEKELEERRKALQG

-478 EDNEKGAKN
+478 EGNQKGAKN
-487 APVSKEDNEKGAKN
+487 APVSKEN
-501 APVSKE
+501 
-507 DNEKGAKNA
+507 
-516 PVSKEDNEKGA
+516 
-527 KNAPVSKED
+527 
-536 NEKGAKNAPVSKEDN
+536 
-551 EKGAKNAPVSKE
+551 
-563 DNEKG
+563 
-568 AKNAPVSKEDNE
+568 
-580 KGAKNAPVSKEDN
+580 
-593 AIDNAIKE
+593 NAIKE
-601 APKLSPKLSPKEEKR
+601 APKLSPKEEKR
-616 RLKEER
+616 RLKEEK

>member
-19 NMRKYFKPA
+19 NMKKYFKPA
-28 KHQVKGEAYFPNHLQ
+28 KHQIKGEAYFPNHLQ

-146 SIVIPLE
+146 SIIIPLE

-341 DLNDFDSYN
+341 DLNDFNSYN
-350 VYKTPSIGSFKFF
+350 VYKTPTIGSFKFF

-371 VFYDKNRVYYDRYYL
+371 VFYDKNRVYYDRYFL
-386 DYNDFKPKL
+386 DYNEFKPKL

-415 PIYLQERHKAKEKP
+415 PIYLQERHKVKEIKQP

-436 PRNSGFEEEVKTR
+436 PRNSGFEEDEVKANQR
-449 RPEPINNQNNAIQKG
+449 SIEPANNQNNANN
-464 IKENQENKN
+464 ENKVGNENNATQQGENKN
-473 APVSK
+473 APASK
-478 EDNEKGAKN
+478 EDNEKGAEN
-487 APVSKEDNEKGAKN
+487 APTSKESN
-501 APVSKE
+501 AF
-507 DNEKGAKNA
+507 
-516 PVSKEDNEKGA
+516 
-527 KNAPVSKED
+527 
-536 NEKGAKNAPVSKEDN
+536 
-551 EKGAKNAPVSKE
+551 
-563 DNEKG
+563 
-568 AKNAPVSKEDNE
+568 
-580 KGAKNAPVSKEDN
+580 
-593 AIDNAIKE
+593 KE
-601 APKLSPKLSPKEEKR
+601 APKLSPKEEKR
-616 RLKEER
+616 RLKEEK

-631 REFEQRAREH
+631 REFEQRAKEQ
-641 QERDEKELEERRK
+641 QERDEKELEERKK

>member
-28 KHQVKGEAYFPNHLQ
+28 KHQIKGEAYFPNHLQ

-138 NNPNASQQ
+138 SNPNASQK
-146 SIVIPLE
+146 SIIIPLE

-186 FSEKGSPSTTI
+186 FSEKGSPSATI

-341 DLNDFDSYN
+341 DLNDFNSYN
-350 VYKTPSIGSFKFF
+350 VYKTPTIGSFKFF

-386 DYNDFKPKL
+386 DYNNFKPKL

-403 SKKSQKGEKGNA
+403 SKKSQKGKKGNA

-436 PRNSGFEEEVKTR
+436 PRNSGFEEDEIKANQR
-449 RPEPINNQNNAIQKG
+449 GMEPINNQNNA
-464 IKENQENKN
+464 NDENKVGN
-473 APVSK
+473 ENNAIQRGENKSAPVSK
-478 EDNEKGAKN
+478 EGN
-487 APVSKEDNEKGAKN
+487 AFKE
-501 APVSKE
+501 V
-507 DNEKGAKNA
+507 
-516 PVSKEDNEKGA
+516 
-527 KNAPVSKED
+527 
-536 NEKGAKNAPVSKEDN
+536 
-551 EKGAKNAPVSKE
+551 
-563 DNEKG
+563 
-568 AKNAPVSKEDNE
+568 
-580 KGAKNAPVSKEDN
+580 
-593 AIDNAIKE
+593 
-601 APKLSPKLSPKEEKR
+601 PKLSPKEEKR
-616 RLKEER
+616 RLKEEK

-631 REFEQRAREH
+631 REFEQRAREQ
-641 QERDEKELEERRK
+641 QERDEKELEERKK
-654 ALEMNKK
+654 ALKAK

>member
-1 MNKPFLILLI
+1 MNKPFLISLI

-19 NMRKYFKPA
+19 NMKKYFKPT
-28 KHQVKGEAYFPNHLQ
+28 KHQIKGEAYFPNHLQ

-138 NNPNASQQ
+138 NNPNANQQ
-146 SIVIPLE
+146 SIIIPLE

-350 VYKTPSIGSFKFF
+350 VYKTPTIGSFKFF

-395 YPVVEKPA
+395 YPVVEKPV

-415 PIYLQERHKAKEKP
+415 PIYLQERHKAKENKQP
-429 LEENKVK
+429 LEEKIK
-436 PRNSGFEEEVKTR
+436 PTQGNSGFEEEEVKTR
-449 RPEPINNQNNAIQKG
+449 RPEPIRDQNNAIQKG
-464 IKENQENKN
+464 MKENQENKN

-478 EDNEKGAKN
+478 K
-487 APVSKEDNEKGAKN
+487 
-501 APVSKE
+501 
-507 DNEKGAKNA
+507 
-516 PVSKEDNEKGA
+516 
-527 KNAPVSKED
+527 
-536 NEKGAKNAPVSKEDN
+536 
-551 EKGAKNAPVSKE
+551 
-563 DNEKG
+563 
-568 AKNAPVSKEDNE
+568 
-580 KGAKNAPVSKEDN
+580 DN
-593 AIDNAIKE
+593 AFKE
-601 APKLSPKLSPKEEKR
+601 APKLSPKEEKR
-616 RLKEER
+616 RLKEEK

-641 QERDEKELEERRK
+641 QERDEKELEERKK

>member
-1 MNKPFLILLI
+1 MNKAFLILLI

-19 NMRKYFKPA
+19 NMKKYFKPA
-28 KHQVKGEAYFPNHLQ
+28 KHQIKGEAYFPNHLQ

-146 SIVIPLE
+146 SIIIPLE

-288 TLYVLTLDGQ
+288 ILYVLTLDGQ

-341 DLNDFDSYN
+341 DLNDFNSYN
-350 VYKTPSIGSFKFF
+350 VYKTPTIGSFKFF

-386 DYNDFKPKL
+386 DYNNFKPKL

-415 PIYLQERHKAKEKP
+415 PIYLQERHKVKENKQP

-436 PRNSGFEEEVKTR
+436 PRNSGFEEDEVKANQR
-449 RPEPINNQNNAIQKG
+449 GMEPISNQNNANNENKVGNENNAIQQG
-464 IKENQENKN
+464 ENKN

-478 EDNEKGAKN
+478 EGN
-487 APVSKEDNEKGAKN
+487 ASKEA
-501 APVSKE
+501 
-507 DNEKGAKNA
+507 
-516 PVSKEDNEKGA
+516 
-527 KNAPVSKED
+527 
-536 NEKGAKNAPVSKEDN
+536 
-551 EKGAKNAPVSKE
+551 
-563 DNEKG
+563 
-568 AKNAPVSKEDNE
+568 
-580 KGAKNAPVSKEDN
+580 
-593 AIDNAIKE
+593 
-601 APKLSPKLSPKEEKR
+601 PKLSPKEEKR
-616 RLKEER
+616 RLKEEK

-631 REFEQRAREH
+631 REFEQRAKEQ

-654 ALEMNKK
+654 ALETK

>member
-1 MNKPFLILLI
+1 MNKQFLILLI
-11 ALIVFSGC
+11 TLIIFSGC
-19 NMRKYFKPA
+19 NMRKYFKPS
-28 KHQVKGEAYFPNHLQ
+28 KSQIKGEAYFPNHLQ

-99 IDKKTSKS
+99 VDEKTRKS
-107 KVAKTEETEL
+107 KVAKTKETEL

-123 AEVQDKVCH
+123 AEVQDKACH

-146 SIVIPLE
+146 SIIIPLE

-341 DLNDFDSYN
+341 DLNSFDSYN
-350 VYKTPSIGSFKFF
+350 VYKTPTIGSFKFF

-395 YPVVEKPA
+395 YPHAAEFKP
-403 SKKSQKGEKGNA
+403 SQKGEKGNA
-415 PIYLQERHKAKEKP
+415 PIYLQERHKTKENKQP
-429 LEENKVK
+429 LEEDKAK
-436 PRNSGFEEEVKTR
+436 PKNSGFEEEEVKAR
-449 RPEPINNQNNAIQKG
+449 RREPINDQNNAIKKG
-464 IKENQENKN
+464 AENN
-473 APVSK
+473 APK
-478 EDNEKGAKN
+478 EE
-487 APVSKEDNEKGAKN
+487 
-501 APVSKE
+501 
-507 DNEKGAKNA
+507 
-516 PVSKEDNEKGA
+516 
-527 KNAPVSKED
+527 
-536 NEKGAKNAPVSKEDN
+536 
-551 EKGAKNAPVSKE
+551 
-563 DNEKG
+563 
-568 AKNAPVSKEDNE
+568 
-580 KGAKNAPVSKEDN
+580 
-593 AIDNAIKE
+593 
-601 APKLSPKLSPKEEKR
+601 PKLSPKEEKR
-616 RLKEER
+616 RLKEEK

>member
-288 TLYVLTLDGQ
+288 ALYVLTLDGQ

-436 PRNSGFEEEVKTR
+436 PRNSGFEEEEVKTR

-501 APVSKE
+501 APT
-507 DNEKGAKNA
+507 
-516 PVSKEDNEKGA
+516 
-527 KNAPVSKED
+527 
-536 NEKGAKNAPVSKEDN
+536 
-551 EKGAKNAPVSKE
+551 
-563 DNEKG
+563 
-568 AKNAPVSKEDNE
+568 
-580 KGAKNAPVSKEDN
+580 SKEDN

>member
-19 NMRKYFKPA
+19 NMKKYFKPA
-28 KHQVKGEAYFPNHLQ
+28 KHQIKGEAYFPNHLQ

-107 KVAKTEETEL
+107 KAAKTEETEL

-138 NNPNASQQ
+138 NNPNASQK
-146 SIVIPLE
+146 SIIIPLE

-224 YVHGNPTPIR
+224 YVHGTPTPIR

-341 DLNDFDSYN
+341 DLNDFNSYN
-350 VYKTPSIGSFKFF
+350 VYKTPTIGSFKFF

-386 DYNDFKPKL
+386 DYNNFKPKL

-415 PIYLQERHKAKEKP
+415 PIYLQERHKVKENKQP

-436 PRNSGFEEEVKTR
+436 PRNSGFEEDEVKANQR
-449 RPEPINNQNNAIQKG
+449 NMEPINNQNNANDENKVGNENNAIQQG
-464 IKENQENKN
+464 ENKN

-478 EDNEKGAKN
+478 ESN
-487 APVSKEDNEKGAKN
+487 AF
-501 APVSKE
+501 
-507 DNEKGAKNA
+507 
-516 PVSKEDNEKGA
+516 
-527 KNAPVSKED
+527 
-536 NEKGAKNAPVSKEDN
+536 
-551 EKGAKNAPVSKE
+551 
-563 DNEKG
+563 
-568 AKNAPVSKEDNE
+568 
-580 KGAKNAPVSKEDN
+580 
-593 AIDNAIKE
+593 KE
-601 APKLSPKLSPKEEKR
+601 APKLSPKEEKR
-616 RLKEER
+616 RLKEEK
-622 KKAKAEQRA
+622 KKAKAKQRA
-631 REFEQRAREH
+631 REFEQRAKEQ

-654 ALEMNKK
+654 ALKAK